1 MTLKV
6 HILGHW
12 RSLLSPAADY
22 EGQFGKLENP
32 KKGNDQVV
40 GPCPPALPGPLTEEL
55 GSRVSRRALTHSL
68 THSPPEPGPTT
79 QGNFKPGHDMTESS
93 VTALICWVTCQC
105 SFWLVAPW
113 LQVGCTQTLLF
124 CP

>member
-1 MTLKV
+1 MTVKV

-55 GSRVSRRALTHSL
+55 GSRVSRSSGSHSL
-68 THSPPEPGPTT
+68 THSHTRSLTHSPEPGPTT
-79 QGNFKPGHDMTESS
+79 QGNFKPGYDMT
-93 VTALICWVTCQC
+93 
-105 SFWLVAPW
+105 
-113 LQVGCTQTLLF
+113 
-124 CP
+124 

>member
-12 RSLLSPAADY
+12 RSLLSPAANY
-22 EGQFGKLENP
+22 EGQFGKLKKP

-55 GSRVSRRALTHSL
+55 GSRVSRRALAHSL
-68 THSPPEPGPTT
+68 TLLLNQVQRPKGIS
-79 QGNFKPGHDMTESS
+79 NLDMT
-93 VTALICWVTCQC
+93 
-105 SFWLVAPW
+105 
-113 LQVGCTQTLLF
+113 
-124 CP
+124 

>member
-68 THSPPEPGPTT
+68 THTLAHSLTLLNQVQRPKVTS
-79 QGNFKPGHDMTESS
+79 NLDMT
-93 VTALICWVTCQC
+93 
-105 SFWLVAPW
+105 
-113 LQVGCTQTLLF
+113 
-124 CP
+124 

>member
-55 GSRVSRRALTHSL
+55 GSRVSRRAHSLTHSL
-68 THSPPEPGPTT
+68 TLLLNQVQRPKETS
-79 QGNFKPGHDMTESS
+79 NLDMT
-93 VTALICWVTCQC
+93 
-105 SFWLVAPW
+105 
-113 LQVGCTQTLLF
+113 
-124 CP
+124 

>member
-12 RSLLSPAADY
+12 RSLLSPAANY
-22 EGQFGKLENP
+22 EGQFGKLKNP

-68 THSPPEPGPTT
+68 TLVNQVQRPKVTS
-79 QGNFKPGHDMTESS
+79 NLDMTRRSP
-93 VTALICWVTCQC
+93 L
-105 SFWLVAPW
+105 
-113 LQVGCTQTLLF
+113 LQLLTVG
-124 CP
+124 

>member
-1 MTLKV
+1 MTVKV

-55 GSRVSRRALTHSL
+55 GSRVSRRALAHSL
-68 THSPPEPGPTT
+68 TLLLIQVQRP
-79 QGNFKPGHDMTESS
+79 K
-93 VTALICWVTCQC
+93 VTSILDLT
-105 SFWLVAPW
+105 
-113 LQVGCTQTLLF
+113 
-124 CP
+124 

>member
-12 RSLLSPAADY
+12 RSLLSPAANY
-22 EGQFGKLENP
+22 EGQFGKLKNP

-68 THSPPEPGPTT
+68 TLLVNQVQRPKVTS
-79 QGNFKPGHDMTESS
+79 NLDMT
-93 VTALICWVTCQC
+93 
-105 SFWLVAPW
+105 
-113 LQVGCTQTLLF
+113 
-124 CP
+124 

>member
-1 MTLKV
+1 MTVKV

-22 EGQFGKLENP
+22 EGEFGKLENP

-55 GSRVSRRALTHSL
+55 GSRVSRRALAHSL
-68 THSPPEPGPTT
+68 TLLLIQVQRP
-79 QGNFKPGHDMTESS
+79 K
-93 VTALICWVTCQC
+93 VTSILDLT
-105 SFWLVAPW
+105 
-113 LQVGCTQTLLF
+113 
-124 CP
+124 

>member
-1 MTLKV
+1 MTVKV

-68 THSPPEPGPTT
+68 TRSLTHSPPEPGPTT

-93 VTALICWVTCQC
+93 VTALIWWAT
-105 SFWLVAPW
+105 
-113 LQVGCTQTLLF
+113 
-124 CP
+124 